1 MNPSPFQNYGAPG
14 GMPGM
19 PGMPGGPPQGGQ
31 AQQNEPSTRDR
42 INRVKVIARRALQHW
57 LVATLILLVGG
68 GISILVAMNSKSV
81 YRSEAIIQ
89 FRAGFK
95 VGKQEEGPAERA
107 ARVKPKLEEGVKS
120 RARLERMIKEFNLY
134 QDTVKSQGIIT
145 AIDEMRDKY
154 VGFRGKDSDRFVIS
168 FENDNPEM
176 ARKVTQRLA
185 ETLVDEYGKENLG
198 AVKQQV
204 EFLTDQENKQLAEL
218 ETANRELTTFLA
230 SHPEFAAEMKKAG
243 GATGTGP
250 GISIS
255 GGTPAGGTAPV
266 VLSGDPALNALLRQ
280 RQRIEGQLKAM
291 QGGSNAPAVVPP
303 ELEARRTRA
312 VSERDAAQN
321 TMNEANA
328 ELGRIRASGVSDE
341 HPDMRAVKGK
351 VTAAKNQLAAAEAK
365 VREIDQEIKLAQQ
378 QSTVAPTAEN
388 IDKLKKELAA
398 TDAQIAAQRGGGKPV
413 PAAAVDAGPAKVED
427 TSVIGLETTFQRLL
441 RRTQET
447 RTQLNEIKEQV
458 NKARL
463 ELASEQ
469 AKSSDSID
477 IAEAAFLPTKP
488 SKGGKSKVAMTG
500 GAVALVIALAYA
512 VGRVA
517 FSDRIID
524 GGDVEAMQIIPVLGV
539 LPKIP
544 GAGAGNTQAAA
555 AAAPPPQPGAGPGP
569 GGGMPG
575 GGPGAGMPPPI
586 VPGGGRPN
594 PNVKMQG
601 GRS

>member
-31 AQQNEPSTRDR
+31 AQPNEPSTRDR

-68 GISILVAMNSKSV
+68 CLSIVFAMNSKSV

-120 RARLERMIKEFNLY
+120 RARLERMIKEFGLY

-204 EFLTDQENKQLAEL
+204 EFLTDQENKQLTEL

-243 GATGTGP
+243 GGTGTGP

-255 GGTPAGGTAPV
+255 GGTTAGGGTAPV

-291 QGGSNAPAVVPP
+291 QGGGSATAVVPP
-303 ELEARRTRA
+303 ELESRRNRA

-351 VTAAKNQLAAAEAK
+351 VTAAKNQLAGADAK
-365 VREIDQEIKLAQQ
+365 LREIDQEIKLSQQ

-413 PAAAVDAGPAKVED
+413 AAVDAGPVKVED
-427 TSVIGLETTFQRLL
+427 TSVIGLETTFQRLI

-447 RTQLNEIKEQV
+447 RTQLNELKEQV

-500 GAVALVIALAYA
+500 GAIALVIALAYA

-524 GGDVEAMQIIPVLGV
+524 GGDVEAMQVIPVLGV

-544 GAGAGNTQAAA
+544 GTGASNAQAG
-555 AAAPPPQPGAGPGP
+555 APPPQPGGPGP
-569 GGGMPG
+569 GGGMPGSGMPG

-586 VPGGGRPN
+586 VPGGRPN
-594 PNVKMQG
+594 PNMKMQG